1 MNKHLFP
8 VAAAILCAAGAA
20 SAQPQQT
27 SATIEDHAI
36 TIKYVKPASKNRAAA
51 SLHTDAD
58 LAFQGIDVPKGDY
71 TLYVLA
77 DGAQWQLA
85 VSIATDS
92 NSYDPKLDLGRVP
105 LTMTK
110 SPAPAAACKITLTK
124 TAALAAKLE
133 VAWNDAV
140 ASTTFHLDRSGS
152 DVEW

>member
-1 MNKHLFP
+1 MKNLFP

-20 SAQPQQT
+20 GAQQQQT
-27 SATIEDHAI
+27 SATIEDQAI
-36 TIKYVKPASKNRAAA
+36 TIKYVKPALKTRVAA
-51 SLHTDAD
+51 SFHTDAN

-105 LTMTK
+105 MTMSK
-110 SPAPAAACKITLTK
+110 PPAPAAACRITLTK

-133 VAWNDAV
+133 VVWNDAV